1 MDPSNIHINLRNI
14 RKIKHMTLKE
24 ISQKTGLSLGNLS
37 NIERGLR
44 SPTMENLQNI
54 CTAMGISFTDLLEK
68 SMEPR
73 VLIRADERTRLVKEN
88 GYSFEIIDFGQP
100 NYAFGVQVLDPG
112 DNDSLEWIHEFD
124 EIGFVVSGSMI
135 TYIDGKS
142 YAASKGDCIFIERG
156 KRHNCIN
163 ESQSSPCVSF
173 WTRCYDDPEQKSN
186 YFSKLYKK
194 LSPGESDSP
203 SENAK
208 R

>member
-44 SPTMENLQNI
+44 SPTLENLQKI

-100 NYAFGVQVLDPG
+100 NYAFDVQVLDPG